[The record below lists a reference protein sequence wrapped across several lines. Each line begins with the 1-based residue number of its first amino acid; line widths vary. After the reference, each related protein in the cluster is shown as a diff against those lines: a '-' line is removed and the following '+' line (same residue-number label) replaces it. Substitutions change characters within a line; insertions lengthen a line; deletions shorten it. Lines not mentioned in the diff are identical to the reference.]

1 MGVSCLH
8 GLQLRLDKELEEFL
22 LWVLLYVLAEIL
34 RTPVV
39 LLASLRVKLWLSRT
53 NLKLLHL
60 SELILFISG
69 LLLSSALLVPEHLCM
84 SRRGHSCVLGDSV
97 LWELPAQVWVLSV
110 PQSVGGKNSE
120 ILRVTAAITLQ
131 RACESSFIRHLTAI
145 STRSFIMSLECL
157 RPDKSD
163 WFSAF
168 VNSCEHKLISNLRGM
183 LRVRWKCRTELEGAT
198 WAFLFYLDI
207 KMFHLYFYCD
217 LQWKSKEGFCLFSF
231 IFCISLNTS
240 ECSLC
245 FFGQGVH
252 VFSPLLIHLWI

>member
-84 SRRGHSCVLGDSV
+84 SRRGHSCVLRDSV

-131 RACESSFIRHLTAI
+131 RACESSFIRYLTAI

-163 WFSAF
+163 
-168 VNSCEHKLISNLRGM
+168 
-183 LRVRWKCRTELEGAT
+183 
-198 WAFLFYLDI
+198 
-207 KMFHLYFYCD
+207 
-217 LQWKSKEGFCLFSF
+217 
-231 IFCISLNTS
+231 
-240 ECSLC
+240 
-245 FFGQGVH
+245 
-252 VFSPLLIHLWI
+252 

>member
-84 SRRGHSCVLGDSV
+84 SRRGHSCVLRDSV

-110 PQSVGGKNSE
+110 PQSVGGKK
-120 ILRVTAAITLQ
+120 LRNPQSDCCHYFA
-131 RACESSFIRHLTAI
+131 ESLWELIYKA
-145 STRSFIMSLECL
+145 
-157 RPDKSD
+157 SD
-163 WFSAF
+163 
-168 VNSCEHKLISNLRGM
+168 SNQHQI
-183 LRVRWKCRTELEGAT
+183 V
-198 WAFLFYLDI
+198 
-207 KMFHLYFYCD
+207 H
-217 LQWKSKEGFCLFSF
+217 
-231 IFCISLNTS
+231 NV
-240 ECSLC
+240 
-245 FFGQGVH
+245 FG
-252 VFSPLLIHLWI
+252 VFEAR